1 MGQNIRLTAADGHEL
16 DAWRADPAGAARG
29 GIVVVQEIFGV
40 NVHIRDICER
50 LAAEGYTAIAPAVF
64 DRAETGVELGYDDDG
79 IARGRELRGM
89 IEWDDTV
96 ADIAAAVD
104 VMKAEG
110 KVGVVGFCWGGSLAW
125 LAACRLGVDAA
136 VGYYG
141 GQIIDF
147 TDEQPTCP
155 VLLHFGETD
164 GSIPLADV
172 EAIKATHTGVPVHV
186 YEGAGHGF
194 NCDRRA
200 SFDAA
205 SATTAWDLTLSLFAE
220 HVG

>member
-1 MGQNIRLTAADGHEL
+1 MGRNIKLTAADGHEL
-16 DAWRADPAGAARG
+16 DAWRADPAGEARG

-40 NVHIRDICER
+40 NEHIRDICER
-50 LAAEGYTAIAPAVF
+50 LAGTGYTAIAPAVF
-64 DRAETGVELGYDDDG
+64 DRVETGVELGYDDDG
-79 IARGRELRGM
+79 IARGRELRGG
-89 IEWDDTV
+89 IQWDEV
-96 ADIAAAVD
+96 MADIAAAVE
-104 VMKAEG
+104 VLKAEG

-147 TDEQPTCP
+147 KDEQPTCP

-164 GSIPLADV
+164 GSIPLTDV
-172 EAIKATHTGVPVHV
+172 EAIKDAQPKVPVHV

-194 NCDRRA
+194 NCDRRG

-205 SATTAWDLTLSLFAE
+205 SAATAWDLTLSLFVE
-220 HVG
+220 HIG